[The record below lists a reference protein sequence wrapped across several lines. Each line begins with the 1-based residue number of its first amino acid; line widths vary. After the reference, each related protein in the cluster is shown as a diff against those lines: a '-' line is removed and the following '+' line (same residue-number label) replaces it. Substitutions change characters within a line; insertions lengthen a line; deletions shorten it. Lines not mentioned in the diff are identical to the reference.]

1 MMNVNDINALIDNL
15 AKKFEVPAN
24 KLMELAPQL
33 GAIEAINTC
42 ILLLVGIFLGSIVLF
57 YTYMVYKHKE
67 LMDGENPISTLLF
80 ILIMISGGSSIICII
95 LTFIN
100 LPSVLVWFYNP
111 QLWLL
116 KYALDIL
123 H

>member
-33 GAIEAINTC
+33 GVIEVINTC
-42 ILLLVGIFLGSIVLF
+42 ILLLVGILLGSIVIF
-57 YTYMVYKHKE
+57 YIYMAYKHKE
-67 LMDGENPISTLLF
+67 LMDGENPISALLF
-80 ILIMISGGSSIICII
+80 ILIMISGSSSIFCIV

-116 KYALDIL
+116 KCALDIL